1 MCLSVAVWRSRLSDC
16 LRPVIPGVCRWHR
29 RVIGGC
35 LVVGVATSVVA
46 DERSYTQLVNVLRDH
61 PAVRAELAQARRW
74 EASAQ
79 GAMGWPKPSLS
90 VGLNNVPLT
99 APTDFDRYLPS
110 NKSLEFKQAI
120 PNRRGRQ
127 ALRGAFD
134 AQAEVTRLRAMQTL
148 AGLEVRMII
157 ALAERERIAASK
169 QLLDQQA
176 LLLDELDH
184 WLRGELAAGSGVYAR
199 LDEIDVRRGRIA
211 ETRLV
216 LDGEDQRWRAELL
229 SLLEVVPDPD
239 RLPALAP
246 HQWQGDDQAFIAV
259 RVATLQEAVARARVK
274 QHAADLGVDYA
285 VGVAWQQRESS
296 ATFDG
301 DDWVTLKFTVNVP
314 LWAASNQRPKFL
326 AAEQN
331 AAGAKAGIA
340 QKVRESRAD
349 HARALAELDTAEHL
363 IQALAVRRQHLRDL
377 EKANRRRYE
386 AGDGSLEDVIRPA
399 MQSLTL
405 DIDLA
410 KHRARRTIAA
420 ARINALLMEDAR

>member
-1 MCLSVAVWRSRLSDC
+1 
-16 LRPVIPGVCRWHR
+16 
-29 RVIGGC
+29 
-35 LVVGVATSVVA
+35 
-46 DERSYTQLVNVLRDH
+46 
-61 PAVRAELAQARRW
+61 
-74 EASAQ
+74 
-79 GAMGWPKPSLS
+79 
-90 VGLNNVPLT
+90 
-99 APTDFDRYLPS
+99 
-110 NKSLEFKQAI
+110 
-120 PNRRGRQ
+120 
-127 ALRGAFD
+127 
-134 AQAEVTRLRAMQTL
+134 
-148 AGLEVRMII
+148 
-157 ALAERERIAASK
+157 
-169 QLLDQQA
+169 
-176 LLLDELDH
+176 
-184 WLRGELAAGSGVYAR
+184 
-199 LDEIDVRRGRIA
+199 
-211 ETRLV
+211 
-216 LDGEDQRWRAELL
+216 
-229 SLLEVVPDPD
+229 
-239 RLPALAP
+239 
-246 HQWQGDDQAFIAV
+246 
-259 RVATLQEAVARARVK
+259 
-274 QHAADLGVDYA
+274 VDYA